1 MDQRLKPSE
10 TIYQV
15 LDRIEAE
22 AELVIPPDATPLE
35 FLRQVYTNPGQP
47 MHRRLRAAIEAAP
60 FVHPKLAVTASFD
73 GKSFAAALEGA
84 IARSGK
90 ALVIEGVSS
99 QLAEPADSRM
109 ADPECSG
116 DIR

>member
-1 MDQRLKPSE
+1 MTE

-22 AELVIPPDATPLE
+22 AELAIPPDATPVE
-35 FLRQVYTNPGQP
+35 FLSAVYRDAAQP
-47 MHRRLRAAIEAAP
+47 MHRRLRAAIECAP
-60 FVHPKLAVTASFD
+60 YVHPKLSVTAAFD

-90 ALVIEGVSS
+90 ATVIEGVASR
-99 QLAEPADSRM
+99 LAEPADGGVT
-109 ADPECSG
+109 DPECSG
-116 DIR
+116 DIG